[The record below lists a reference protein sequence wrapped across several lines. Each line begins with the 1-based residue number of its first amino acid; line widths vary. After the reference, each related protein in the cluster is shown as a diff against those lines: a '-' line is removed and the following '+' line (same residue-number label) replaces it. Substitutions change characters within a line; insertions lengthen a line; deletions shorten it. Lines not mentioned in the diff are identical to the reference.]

1 LLLIL
6 GGLVGLLAG
15 LAADGRIS
23 RLAEIRFRWPVIVL
37 IAYAAREFNVL
48 YTPLARTW
56 LAPLTYTV
64 ALTALVAWTVWHR
77 DRVRGI
83 VIVAAGMAMNLLVVV
98 ANLGHMPVPLWLADR
113 GPRELIEKGVL
124 GQYILA
130 GPHTRLDWLGDWIVL
145 PGTLGRI
152 FPQAY
157 SPGDLVATLGMAIAV
172 FLSMRPGPAITTR

>member
-15 LAADGRIS
+15 FAADGRLS
-23 RLAEIRFRWPVIVL
+23 RLAEIRFRWPAIVL

-48 YTPLARTW
+48 YTPLARSW
-56 LAPLTYTV
+56 LAPASYSV

-83 VIVAAGMAMNLLVVV
+83 LFVAAGMAMNLLVVV
-98 ANLGHMPVPLWLADR
+98 ANFGHMPVPRWLADR
-113 GPRELIEKGVL
+113 GPHELIEKGVL
-124 GQYILA
+124 GQYIIA
-130 GPHTRLDWLGDWIVL
+130 GPNTRLDWLGDWIVL

-152 FPQAY
+152 FPQAF
-157 SPGDLVATLGMAIAV
+157 SPGDLVAAAGMAIAV
-172 FLSMRPGPAITTR
+172 YLSMRPGPAITTH